1 MKRKIKIYKDGS
13 IFDEEIELPEETSLT
28 IYVNGKKLA
37 VVACSNSHLIE
48 LSVGLLFNEAIIN
61 SIDELS
67 EFELDASNNFY
78 AKVRGSFSF
87 DSARTKILTS
97 GCSGSDLS
105 LASLKGLEPVDEYAR
120 VSPKEVSSFIFH
132 SLAAFESRRRGVHH
146 ASAFFSGEEIFSF
159 YDLGRHNALD
169 KLAGYMLLKKMP
181 APLMVLASGRLS
193 SEMVVK
199 LLRMKTQ
206 IGISL
211 SSPTTAA
218 VTLAEKYR
226 LTLIGYARK
235 NGFKIYTFADRLV
248 I

>member
-1 MKRKIKIYKDGS
+1 MKRKIKVYKNGTV
-13 IFDEEIELPEETSLT
+13 FNEETELPEETSLT

-37 VVACSNSHLIE
+37 VIACSNSNLIE
-48 LSVGLLFNEAIIN
+48 LSIGFLFTEAII
-61 SIDELS
+61 SSAEDLS
-67 EFELDASNNFY
+67 SYQLDASNNFY
-78 AKVRGSFSF
+78 ARVKGSFSF

-105 LASLKGLEPVDEYAR
+105 LANLKGLEPLNEYA
-120 VSPKEVSSFIFH
+120 EVSSGEIVDFISR
-132 SLAAFESRRRGVHH
+132 SLGVFESSRRGVHH
-146 ASAFFSGEEIFSF
+146 ASAFFPEAEIFSF

-169 KLAGYMLLKKMP
+169 KLAGSMLLKKMP
-181 APLMVLASGRLS
+181 APLMVLATGRLS

-199 LLRMKTQ
+199 LLRMKAQ

-211 SSPTTAA
+211 SSPTSAA
-218 VTLAEKYR
+218 VTLAERYR

-235 NGFKIYTFADRLV
+235 NNFKIYTHADRLV